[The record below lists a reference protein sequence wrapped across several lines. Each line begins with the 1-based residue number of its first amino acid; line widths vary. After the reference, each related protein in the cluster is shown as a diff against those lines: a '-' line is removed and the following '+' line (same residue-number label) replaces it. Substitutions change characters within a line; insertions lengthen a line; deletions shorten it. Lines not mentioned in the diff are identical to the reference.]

1 MENRKKIHQTR
12 SSRHHNDEYE
22 YVFVTAGKGRE
33 YFMKL
38 QLALDLVDIPGA
50 IEVVKEVQD
59 HVDVVEI
66 GTPVVINEGL
76 KAVKEVKAAFPNMTI
91 LADLKIMDAAGYEV
105 SQAAAAGADI
115 ITILGTA
122 EDESIKGAVEEAKK
136 QGKQILADMI
146 AVKDIAGR
154 AKELDEL
161 GVDYICVHT
170 GYDLQAVGKNSF
182 EDLATIKSV
191 VKNAKTAIAGGI
203 KLETLP
209 EVIKERPDLVI
220 VGGGITSKEDKK
232 AAAAKM
238 QELIQQS
245 LVVQQA

>member
-1 MENRKKIHQTR
+1 MNLSFTNSNQ
-12 SSRHHNDEYE
+12 
-22 YVFVTAGKGRE
+22 KGE
-33 YFMKL
+33 TIIMKL
-38 QLALDLVDIPGA
+38 QLALDLVDIQGA
-50 IEVVKEVQD
+50 IELVEEVKD

-76 KAVKEVKAAFPNMTI
+76 KAVKEVKNAFPQLTV

-105 SQAAAAGADI
+105 SQASAAGADI
-115 ITILGTA
+115 ITILGAA

-136 QGKQILADMI
+136 QDKQILADLISVKNI
-146 AVKDIAGR
+146 AAR

-191 VKNAKTAIAGGI
+191 VKNAKTAVAGGI

-209 EVIKERPDLVI
+209 EVIKQQPDLVI

-232 AAAAKM
+232 ATAAKM
-238 QELIQQS
+238 QELIKQTA
-245 LVVQQA
+245 VQVG

>member
-1 MENRKKIHQTR
+1 
-12 SSRHHNDEYE
+12 
-22 YVFVTAGKGRE
+22 
-33 YFMKL
+33 MKL

-50 IEVVKEVQD
+50 IELVKEVEE
-59 HVDVVEI
+59 HIDVVEI

-76 KAVKEVKAAFPNMTI
+76 KAVKEVKAAFPNLTV

-105 SQAAAAGADI
+105 SQASAAGADI

-146 AVKDIAGR
+146 AVKDIAAR

-182 EDLATIKSV
+182 EDLQTIKGV

-203 KLETLP
+203 KLDTLP
-209 EVIKERPDLVI
+209 EVIKVQPDLVI
-220 VGGGITSKEDKK
+220 VGGGITGQADKK
-232 AAAAKM
+232 AVAAKM
-238 QELIQQS
+238 QQMINQG
-245 LVVQQA
+245 

>member
-1 MENRKKIHQTR
+1 
-12 SSRHHNDEYE
+12 
-22 YVFVTAGKGRE
+22 
-33 YFMKL
+33 MKL
-38 QLALDLVDIPGA
+38 QLALDLVNIPQA
-50 IEVVKEVQD
+50 IELVKEIEE

-76 KAVKEVKAAFPNMTI
+76 KAVKEMKAAFPNLAV

-105 SQAAAAGADI
+105 SQASAAGADI
-115 ITILGTA
+115 ITILGAA
-122 EDESIKGAVEEAKK
+122 EDASIKGAVEEAKK
-136 QGKQILADMI
+136 QGKQILVDMI
-146 AVKDIAGR
+146 AVKDIATR

-170 GYDLQAVGKNSF
+170 GYDLQAQGQNSF

-191 VKNAKTAIAGGI
+191 VKNAKTAVAGGI

-209 EVIKERPDLVI
+209 EVIKAQPDLVI
-220 VGGGITSKEDKK
+220 VGGGITGQENKK

-238 QELIQQS
+238 QELIKQG
-245 LVVQQA
+245 